1 MVEVEADIVI
11 WLNQWVGRS
20 AALDALGRLIVSD
33 YFVPVVLSLCLL
45 GFWFTG
51 DDNSTRSTNQKAV
64 LRAMIAL
71 GLANLAVLTI
81 NAHYFLARPFV
92 DYPLDISLFY
102 APTDSSFPANP
113 TALSF
118 AMASGLWAANRK
130 MGWLM
135 YGVAAMWGLSR
146 VFAGVF
152 YPLDIIAGA
161 LIGMTVSYLVGVVLR
176 LIEPLPTMVLRVAR
190 ELHLA

>member
-1 MVEVEADIVI
+1 MVEVDADIVI

-45 GFWFTG
+45 ALWFTG
-51 DDNSTRSTNQKAV
+51 DDNSTRSINQKAV

-71 GLANLAVLTI
+71 GFANLAVFII
-81 NAHYFLARPFV
+81 NENFFRARPFI
-92 DYPLDISLFY
+92 DHSLNISLFY
-102 APTDSSFPANP
+102 APTDPSFPANP

-118 AMASGLWAANRK
+118 AMASGVWSANRK

-152 YPLDIIAGA
+152 YPFDIIAGA
-161 LIGMTVSYLVGVVLR
+161 LIGMTVSYLVGVALR